1 MLPVTSSK
9 PLREPRVGLIFYTG
23 LLWRK
28 SNRSFLDSL
37 LPVCLLGKLHWFTH
51 LGQSYFYGPS
61 AFMNR
66 WISNFM
72 KKVVLERERWQLR
85 FHLNCHLLC
94 PFYCMEGEFEHIITK
109 ISVIIK
115 DNKNYC
121 RVSFTDFYLV
131 FPTNFRIATLPDNQ
145 HCSFTGILLWHYH
158 TAWVTCGEK

>member
-37 LPVCLLGKLHWFTH
+37 LPVCLLGKFHWFTH

-61 AFMNR
+61 ALMNR

-72 KKVVLERERWQLR
+72 KKVVLERERWQLSE
-85 FHLNCHLLC
+85 FHLL
-94 PFYCMEGEFEHIITK
+94 P
-109 ISVIIK
+109 
-115 DNKNYC
+115 
-121 RVSFTDFYLV
+121 
-131 FPTNFRIATLPDNQ
+131 PTL
-145 HCSFTGILLWHYH
+145 SILLYGGRMWIWYFLPILGLQLYPI
-158 TAWVTCGEK
+158 TDTVVLQESYCGTITDPGLPVVKNNN

>member
-37 LPVCLLGKLHWFTH
+37 LPVCLLGKFHWFTH

-61 AFMNR
+61 ALMNR

-131 FPTNFRIATLPDNQ
+131 FPTNFRIGLPVVNNNN
-145 HCSFTGILLWHYH
+145 
-158 TAWVTCGEK
+158 

>member
-37 LPVCLLGKLHWFTH
+37 LPVCSLGSCIGLHTWGSPISTGLAH
-51 LGQSYFYGPS
+51 LWTVGF
-61 AFMNR
+61 R
-66 WISNFM
+66 ISW
-72 KKVVLERERWQLR
+72 KKWCWKGSDGSWD
-85 FHLNCHLLC
+85 FISCHLLC

-109 ISVIIK
+109 FSVIIK

-121 RVSFTDFYLV
+121 RVSFIDFYLV

-158 TAWVTCGEK
+158 RAWVTCGEK

>member
-23 LLWRK
+23 LLWSK

-37 LPVCLLGKLHWFTH
+37 LPVCLLGKFHWFTH
-51 LGQSYFYGPS
+51 LGQSYFYGL
-61 AFMNR
+61 ARLWTVGFR
-66 WISNFM
+66 ISW
-72 KKVVLERERWQLR
+72 KKWCWKGSDGSWD
-85 FHLNCHLLC
+85 FISCHLLC

-145 HCSFTGILLWHYH
+145 YCSFTGILLWHYH
-158 TAWVTCGEK
+158 RAWVTCGGK